1 MIARDGVDVRGE
13 SCVNSARSTPVT
25 ASQVRPAPTP
35 PEANTMMLTAED
47 IARLTGSP
55 LRTVRAR
62 LSRWASRPDSPVVRL
77 SRAGVG
83 RRPWAV
89 PLTAYCAS
97 RGMEPSDVLEALSPS
112 SQAA

>member
-1 MIARDGVDVRGE
+1 MITESKGLDVRRGP
-13 SCVNSARSTPVT
+13 CVNSAGSPTATP
-25 ASQVRPAPTP
+25 SHVRPEHDGTAAPT
-35 PEANTMMLTAED
+35 MLTAED

-62 LSRWASRPDSPVVRL
+62 LSRWASRPGSPVVRL
-77 SRAGVG
+77 PRAGVG

-112 SQAA
+112 SQEA